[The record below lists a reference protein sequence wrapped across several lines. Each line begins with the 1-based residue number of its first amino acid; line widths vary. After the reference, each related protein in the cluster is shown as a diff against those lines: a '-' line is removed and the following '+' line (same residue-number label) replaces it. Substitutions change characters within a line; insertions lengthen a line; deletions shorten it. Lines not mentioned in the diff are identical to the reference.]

1 MKDASEFTTSAK
13 GEYKDSS
20 FYTVILFSDSHGY
33 RLKKVGPVQ
42 FAQINRKT
50 LLQSQ
55 VEAIT
60 KKFNNCEIILGCGF
74 DATSIAKYVREKF
87 KRVNIRIVENQLFR
101 NSNSCE
107 SVRMCLLNTM
117 NHKIVFCSASC
128 ILGRENLDCIDY
140 SKTSV
145 LTENACEDKF
155 KIKVYADE
163 NGNCRSMNF
172 GEGGLDWSEIFYIS
186 NEKDLK
192 LFNSILET
200 GDYKNKF
207 LFEAINKM
215 AQKTVIKTYANHHKQ
230 ILKLDST
237 SKLKEIK

>member
-1 MKDASEFTTSAK
+1 M
-13 GEYKDSS
+13 
-20 FYTVILFSDSHGY
+20 
-33 RLKKVGPVQ
+33 
-42 FAQINRKT
+42 
-50 LLQSQ
+50 
-55 VEAIT
+55 
-60 KKFNNCEIILGCGF
+60 
-74 DATSIAKYVREKF
+74 
-87 KRVNIRIVENQLFR
+87 
-101 NSNSCE
+101 
-107 SVRMCLLNTM
+107 
-117 NHKIVFCSASC
+117 
-128 ILGRENLDCIDY
+128 
-140 SKTSV
+140 

-215 AQKTVIKTYANHHKQ
+215 AHKTVIKTYANHHKQ

>member
-42 FAQINRKT
+42 FAQ
-50 LLQSQ
+50 
-55 VEAIT
+55 
-60 KKFNNCEIILGCGF
+60 
-74 DATSIAKYVREKF
+74 AKYVREKF

-128 ILGRENLDCIDY
+128 ILSRENLDCIDY

-145 LTENACEDKF
+145 LTENTCEDKF

-192 LFNSILET
+192 LFNSMLES